1 MGIASAAN
9 PPPDPL
15 GVMDVVGTYEFLYV
29 HAIDREG
36 NESKYMASGEVQNV
50 TGITSH
56 SLDVPD
62 MTVDWA
68 YGKDRY
74 SFIETITISPT
85 SGNVDTTIV

>member
-1 MGIASAAN
+1 MECGPAGITASIS

-15 GVMDVVGTYEFLYV
+15 GVMDEVGTYEFLYV

-36 NESKYMASGEVQNV
+36 NESKYMASGEVQDV

-62 MTVDWA
+62 ITVD
-68 YGKDRY
+68 
-74 SFIETITISPT
+74 
-85 SGNVDTTIV
+85 